1 VRIKWFSESR
11 HLVKKRCHVSTLG
24 VEHRRDQTEV
34 PAAFLT
40 LRVAED
46 LGMQGFGGARGK
58 FFRCI
63 LTLFVV

>member
-24 VEHRRDQTEV
+24 VEHRCDQTEV

-46 LGMQGFGGARGK
+46 LGMGSEAQEASSSGA
-58 FFRCI
+58 F
-63 LTLFVV
+63 